1 MIHVI
6 PPITRS
12 LILFSTPTVWSP
24 TTLIYTFITAVVVV
38 VFLVLYRI
46 VPACQRYII
55 CVKQKLT
62 TAIKSINNAF
72 IMF

>member
-12 LILFSTPTVWSP
+12 LILFSAPTVWSP
-24 TTLIYTFITAVVVV
+24 TTWIYILITAAVAL
-38 VFLVLYRI
+38 VFLILYRTI
-46 VPACQRYII
+46 PACRRYII

-62 TAIKSINNAF
+62 TAIKSVNNAF

>member
-6 PPITRS
+6 PPIIRS
-12 LILFSTPTVWSP
+12 LILFSAPTVWSP
-24 TTLIYTFITAVVVV
+24 TTWLYTFITAAVTV
-38 VFLVLYRI
+38 VFLVLYSIILR
-46 VPACQRYII
+46 CRRYII